1 MKFITNEHYDPV
13 SAMDRIRHGDP
24 PLHISEII
32 GTIPA
37 TSMPEI
43 FEAPQDVLRF
53 GGKLIPLMDLR
64 MNLGLLRPENVVEQ
78 ICILAMESVE
88 TDEMFVMAVLMDSER
103 DVYELVMGQTH

>member
-1 MKFITNEHYDPV
+1 MKFISNEHYDPL
-13 SAMDRIRHGDP
+13 SAVDRITHGKP
-24 PLHISEII
+24 PLQISEII

-37 TSMPEI
+37 TVMPEV
-43 FEAPQDVLRF
+43 FEAPQKVFRF

-64 MNLGLLRPENVVEQ
+64 MNLGLPRPESVVEQ

-88 TDEMFVMAVLMDSER
+88 TDESFVVAVLMDSER